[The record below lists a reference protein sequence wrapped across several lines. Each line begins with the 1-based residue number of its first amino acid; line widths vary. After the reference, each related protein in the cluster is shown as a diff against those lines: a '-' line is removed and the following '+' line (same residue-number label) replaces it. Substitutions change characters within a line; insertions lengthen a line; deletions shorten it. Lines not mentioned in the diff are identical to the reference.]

1 MAILNT
7 FQRKE
12 NKYLISKEQQK
23 ALLAMIGDHLIIDE
37 YGESTISNIYLDT
50 PQHYLIRESIDVTE
64 DDKPYKEK
72 VRIRAYGIPGA
83 DDNTFI
89 ELKKKFKGIVYKRRI
104 TTTLAKAER
113 YLKEGVL
120 PEDSQIMREIDWTMK
135 KYGMPAPSIMVF
147 YERLGYFDKDQ
158 PCIRITFDRNTR
170 YRMDDLSYEYG
181 TGGKLLFTD
190 DTRIM
195 EIKASGAYPLWLADA
210 LDRLNIRK
218 QSFSK
223 VATAYRKD
231 MKEESMPAVMTA

>member
-12 NKYLISKEQQK
+12 NKYLISKQQQES
-23 ALLAMIGDHLIIDE
+23 LLKLIGSHLVKDE
-37 YGESTISNIYLDT
+37 YGESTVSNIYLDT

-64 DDKPYKEK
+64 DKRPYKEK
-72 VRIRAYGIPGA
+72 VRIRAYNIPEA
-83 DDNTFI
+83 QDNVFI
-89 ELKKKFKGIVYKRRI
+89 ELKKKFKGIVYKRRL

-120 PEDSQIMREIDWTMK
+120 PEESQIMREIDWKMK
-135 KYGMPAPSIMVF
+135 KYGMPQPSIMVF

-181 TGGKLLFTD
+181 SGGKLLFAD

-195 EIKASGAYPLWLADA
+195 EIKASGAYPLWLVNA
-210 LDRLNIRK
+210 LDSLDIRK

-223 VATAYRKD
+223 VATAYRKAF
-231 MKEESMPAVMTA
+231 KEIPDRARTA